1 MGRTKATR
9 SSREYAQDEKNAK
22 RKARFA
28 FFMILSSAE
37 TMADSLQGKVVLI
50 TGASSGFGEDA
61 ARLFAKEGC
70 KVVLAARRIERLQSI
85 AAEIQV
91 AGGEAFAT
99 PVDVNEGAEISV
111 MVQTVLDHYGRI
123 DILFNNAGFGSVDW
137 FENLK
142 PERHIETLIR
152 VNLTGTMLVTH
163 AVLPDMLKRRQGH
176 IINMSSVAGLIA
188 SPLITTYAASKY
200 GVRAFTDALRREVSP
215 LGIKVSGIY
224 PGPATTEFG
233 KHLGRTAAREKIK
246 RSIYVHMSSKYV
258 AQHIV
263 DIAKHPRRSL
273 VIPWW
278 FRVVTTFDT
287 LFPVA
292 VDWILYFFAKR

>member
-1 MGRTKATR
+1 
-9 SSREYAQDEKNAK
+9 
-22 RKARFA
+22 
-28 FFMILSSAE
+28 
-37 TMADSLQGKVVLI
+37 MADSLHGKVVLI

-70 KVVLAARRIERLQSI
+70 HVVLAARRLERLQSI
-85 AAEIQV
+85 VAEIQA
-91 AGGEAFAT
+91 AGGEAFAI
-99 PVDVNEGAEISV
+99 PVDVNERAEISG
-111 MVQTVLDHYGRI
+111 MVQTVLDRYGRI
-123 DILFNNAGFGSVDW
+123 DILFNNAGFGSLNW

-142 PERHIETLIR
+142 PERHIETLVR
-152 VNLTGTMLVTH
+152 VNLTGIMLVTH
-163 AVLPDMLKRRQGH
+163 AVLPSMLKRRAGH

-188 SPLITTYAASKY
+188 SPLLTTYAASKY

-215 LGIKVSGIY
+215 FGLKVSGIY

-233 KHLGRTAAREKIK
+233 KHLDRSSAREKIN
-246 RSIYVHMSSKYV
+246 RSIYRHLSSKYV
-258 AQHIV
+258 ARQV
-263 DIAKHPRRSL
+263 VEIAKRPRRSL

-292 VDWILYFFAKR
+292 VDWILYFFAKKNHHLDEEIRPERRG